1 MDQPNADQFIQKAK
15 QAVIKAEEGIHPFRA
30 DELYIVWFCKV
41 LGNWKAL
48 ISTDAYVGAYW
59 EVTYNGAK
67 LQTYVDTYAKERNV
81 AISDQILEGAK

>member
-1 MDQPNADQFIQKAK
+1 MTSTHTDSQPDADQFLRKAK
-15 QAVIKAEEGIHPFRA
+15 HAVAQVAARYTP

-48 ISTDAYVGAYW
+48 VSTDATDGRYW

-67 LQTYVDTYAKERNV
+67 QETYVDTYTKAFNDCLPDTV
-81 AISDQILEGAK
+81 